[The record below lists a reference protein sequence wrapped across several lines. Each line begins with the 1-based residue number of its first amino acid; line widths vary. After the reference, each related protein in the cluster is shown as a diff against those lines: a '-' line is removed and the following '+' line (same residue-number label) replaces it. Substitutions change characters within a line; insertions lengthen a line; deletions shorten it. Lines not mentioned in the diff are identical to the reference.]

1 VSGKR
6 SRTASALD
14 IVAARGSWAGAGATA
29 ARSWL
34 EARGVDSPPGLT
46 RWHAEIFLDRV
57 DAPARLEFDE
67 HEDSRFH
74 IDIYSE
80 EWGFY
85 FCHLGRVS
93 WIRITDIP
101 FVHGRDDHS
110 LLSQTPALE
119 NIGALLRS
127 LEKKH
132 DVTFYRQH
140 ALVRT
145 NVVAAETMIRSW
157 LQQL

>member
-1 VSGKR
+1 MR

-14 IVAARGSWAGAGATA
+14 IVAARGPWDGAGATA
-29 ARSWL
+29 ASNWL
-34 EARGVDSPPGLT
+34 SARGLNPPPGHT
-46 RWHAEIFLDRV
+46 RWHAEISLDHI

-67 HEDSRFH
+67 QRDSRFH

-80 EWGFY
+80 EWGFF
-85 FCHLGRVS
+85 FCHEGRVS

-110 LLSQTPALE
+110 LLSLTPALE
-119 NIGALLRS
+119 NIGVLLRS
-127 LEKKH
+127 LEKRH
-132 DVTFYRQH
+132 RLTFYRQH

-145 NVVAAETMIRSW
+145 NVVAAETMIRNW